1 MKQIKRE
8 QQIKLRGNKI
18 VRVSIEEVEIKES
31 EIAGEIIMINS
42 RIAEARKTIE
52 SETKKL
58 EDIRKASKNFR
69 NHSQA

>member
-1 MKQIKRE
+1 
-8 QQIKLRGNKI
+8 LRGNKI

-42 RIAEARKTIE
+42 RIAEAQKTIE